1 MTKPLTR
8 AILHDALHQ
17 LAARERRFG
26 DILDAYGP
34 PPLWARKPG
43 FATLVLLIL
52 EQQVSIASARATFA
66 RLQEAA
72 GETVPDALLAM
83 SDAAMNAVGVSRQ
96 KIRYIREL
104 SIACKE
110 GRLDLKALN
119 RAPDH
124 EVERALI
131 ALPGIG
137 PWTAQVY
144 LAMALRRPDVFA
156 AGDLALQ
163 IVVHERWRLRSRP
176 NPERLLKIAEPWRP
190 LRGAA
195 MRLLWHAYLTERRAG
210 K

>member
-1 MTKPLTR
+1 MIERSAR
-8 AILHDALHQ
+8 ALGRIEPRF
-17 LAARERRFG
+17 AAIVKRHG
-26 DILDAYGP
+26 L
-34 PPLWARKPG
+34 PPLWPRKPG
-43 FATLVLLIL
+43 FATLAILIL

-66 RLQEAA
+66 RLQDAA
-72 GETVPDALLAM
+72 GEMLPRALLAM

-104 SIACKE
+104 AAACDQ
-110 GRLDLKALN
+110 GRLDLKALG

-195 MRLLWHAYLTERRAG
+195 MRLLWHAYLTERRA